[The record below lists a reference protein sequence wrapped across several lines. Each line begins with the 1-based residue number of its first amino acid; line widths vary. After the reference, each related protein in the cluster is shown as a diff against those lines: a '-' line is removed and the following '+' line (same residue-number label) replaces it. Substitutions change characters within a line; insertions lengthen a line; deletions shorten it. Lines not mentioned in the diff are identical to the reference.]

1 MGSQQMAAEMSLEPK
16 AVDMWVSLS
25 TMNSHIDSLSYVS
38 SWKSWVSSWKSC
50 STIWVVSRWRQKCSW
65 KVKLLICELTTHML
79 LHDFHELTYDF
90 HELTY
95 RQILAPTIEVS
106 LDLKAK
112 MSLESKTVDMWV
124 CDNYVSMNSRESSIK
139 TWSRQ
144 QTVDEISLGLE
155 FVNMWVREHYVW
167 VREH

>member
-1 MGSQQMAAEMSLEPK
+1 MVRAFES
-16 AVDMWVSLS
+16 VDMWVCG
-25 TMNSHIDSLSYVS
+25 SHGWVRESY
-38 SWKSWVSSWKSC
+38 VSSWKSC

-95 RQILAPTIEVS
+95 RQIQAPTIMIS

-124 CDNYVSMNSRESSIK
+124 RDNYVSMNSRESSIK

-155 FVNMWVREHYVW
+155 FVNMWVRAHYMW
-167 VREH
+167 VCENDVAKHEVGSSLWLRYSVA